1 MKNFAK
7 SAIFFSFLFIVFFF
21 IAIVLKFLAS
31 WIDLARVIPVE
42 PRAGEEAAEAAW
54 KAIPPALYFSILLTL
69 SYTVR
74 KHIPIFSAIIGIVL
88 LAFAFSIATSIGISR
103 AGILKTVFK
112 SASPI
117 KANPG
122 LIVSQGENSVIL
134 LRESS
139 DISGPRLVS
148 IPGKPL
154 IYQEVPAGP
163 NNSIIPIPAISFED
177 DIPWFIKSISIDFSL
192 SAREMKSRFQENNV
206 LYFAFYAFSLILLLS
221 SMRFMLDSSQWPLA
235 NVFLGAL
242 IFRLILALE
251 TLLNTRDI
259 NLLLGSFIGN
269 RIPSSFI
276 TPLAFCALGTL
287 VLLYTLLT
295 GIARSG
301 SEDSER

>member
-7 SAIFFSFLFIVFFF
+7 TAIFFSFLFIVFFF
-21 IAIVLKFLAS
+21 IAIVLRFLAS
-31 WIDLARVIPVE
+31 WIDLARVIPVV

-74 KHIPIFSAIIGIVL
+74 KHIPVFSAIGGIIF
-88 LAFAFSIATSIGISR
+88 LAFAFSIASSIGISR

-122 LIVSQGENSVIL
+122 LIVSQGENSIIL
-134 LRESS
+134 LREST

-177 DIPWFIKSISIDFSL
+177 DIPWFIKSIGIDFSL
-192 SAREMKSRFQENNV
+192 SAREMKSRFQVNNV
-206 LYFAFYAFSLILLLS
+206 LYYAFYAFSLILLLS

-242 IFRLILALE
+242 IFRLILGLE
-251 TLLNTRDI
+251 TLLNSRDI

-269 RIPSSFI
+269 RIPSTFI

>member
-1 MKNFAK
+1 MKNFARM
-7 SAIFFSFLFIVFFF
+7 ALFFGFLFIIFFL
-21 IAIVLKFLAS
+21 IAIVLRFLAS

-42 PRAGEEAAEAAW
+42 TRAGEEVSEAAW

-69 SYTVR
+69 SYTIR
-74 KHIPIFSAIIGIVL
+74 KRIPVFSAIFGIIF
-88 LAFAFSIATSIGISR
+88 LASVFSIASSIGISR

-163 NNSIIPIPAISFED
+163 NNSILPIPAISFED
-177 DIPWFIKSISIDFSL
+177 DIPWFIKSIGIDFSL
-192 SAREMKSRFQENNV
+192 SARELKSRFQVNII
-206 LYFAFYAFSLILLLS
+206 YYAFYAFSLILLLS

-251 TLLNTRDI
+251 TLLNTREI
-259 NLLLGSFIGN
+259 KLLLGSFIGK

-287 VLLYTLLT
+287 FLLYTFLT
-295 GIARSG
+295 GIARS
-301 SEDSER
+301 SSKDSEG

>member
-7 SAIFFSFLFIVFFF
+7 MALFFSFLFIIFFF
-21 IAIVLKFLAS
+21 IAIVLRFLAS

-74 KHIPIFSAIIGIVL
+74 KHIPVFSAIFGIIF
-88 LAFAFSIATSIGISR
+88 LAFSFSIASSIGISR

-139 DISGPRLVS
+139 NISGPRLVS

-177 DIPWFIKSISIDFSL
+177 DIPWFIKSIGIDFSL
-192 SAREMKSRFQENNV
+192 SARELKSRFRENNV
-206 LYFAFYAFSLILLLS
+206 LYFALYAFSLILLLS
-221 SMRFMLDSSQWPLA
+221 SMRFMLNSSQWPLA
-235 NVFLGAL
+235 NIFLGAL

-269 RIPSSFI
+269 RIPPSFI

-301 SEDSER
+301 SEGSEE

>member
-7 SAIFFSFLFIVFFF
+7 TALFFSFLFIVFFL
-21 IAIVLKFLAS
+21 IAIVLRFLAS

-42 PRAGEEAAEAAW
+42 ARAGEEAAEAAW

-74 KHIPIFSAIIGIVL
+74 KRVPVFSAIIGVIFL
-88 LAFAFSIATSIGISR
+88 GFAFSIASSIGISR
-103 AGILKTVFK
+103 AEILKTVFK

-192 SAREMKSRFQENNV
+192 SARELKGRFQENNI

-287 VLLYTLLT
+287 VLLYTFLT

>member
-7 SAIFFSFLFIVFFF
+7 MALFFSFLFIVFFF
-21 IAIVLKFLAS
+21 IAIVLRFLAS

-74 KHIPIFSAIIGIVL
+74 KRIPVFSAVGGIIF
-88 LAFAFSIATSIGISR
+88 LAFAFSIAASIGISR

-122 LIVSQGENSVIL
+122 LIVSQGENSIIL
-134 LRESS
+134 LRESG
-139 DISGPRLVS
+139 DITGPRLVS

-154 IYQEVPAGP
+154 IYQEIPAGP

-177 DIPWFIKSISIDFSL
+177 DIPWFIKSIAIDFSL
-192 SAREMKSRFQENNV
+192 SARELKSRFRVNNI

-221 SMRFMLDSSQWPLA
+221 SMRFMLDASQWPLA

-259 NLLLGSFIGN
+259 NLLLGSFVGN

-276 TPLAFCALGTL
+276 TPLAFCAVGAL
-287 VLLYTLLT
+287 VLLYTFLT

>member
-7 SAIFFSFLFIVFFF
+7 SAIFFSFLFIVFFL
-21 IAIVLKFLAS
+21 IAIVLRFLAS

-74 KHIPIFSAIIGIVL
+74 KRIPVFSAIFGIIF
-88 LAFAFSIATSIGISR
+88 LAFVFSIASSIGISR

-122 LIVSQGENSVIL
+122 LIVSQGENSIIL

-177 DIPWFIKSISIDFSL
+177 DIPWFIKSIGIDFSL
-192 SAREMKSRFQENNV
+192 SARELKGRFQENII
-206 LYFAFYAFSLILLLS
+206 YYAFYAFSLILLLS
-221 SMRFMLDSSQWPLA
+221 SMRSMLDLSQWPLA
-235 NVFLGAL
+235 NIFLGAL
-242 IFRLILALE
+242 IFRLLLALE
-251 TLLNTRDI
+251 TLLNTREI

-276 TPLAFCALGTL
+276 TPLVFCALGAL
-287 VLLYTLLT
+287 VLLYTFLT

>member
-7 SAIFFSFLFIVFFF
+7 SAIFFSFLFIVFFLV
-21 IAIVLKFLAS
+21 AILLRFLAS
-31 WIDLARVIPVE
+31 WIDLAKVIPVE
-42 PRAGEEAAEAAW
+42 PRAGEEVAETAW
-54 KAIPPALYFSILLTL
+54 KAIPPALYFSILLSL

-74 KHIPIFSAIIGIVL
+74 KRIPVFSAIFSVIFLGL
-88 LAFAFSIATSIGISR
+88 TFSIASSVGISR
-103 AGILKTVFK
+103 TAALKTIFK
-112 SASPI
+112 PASPI

-177 DIPWFIKSISIDFSL
+177 DIPWFIKSIGIDFSL
-192 SAREMKSRFQENNV
+192 SARELKGRFQDNII
-206 LYFAFYAFSLILLLS
+206 YFTFYAFSLVLLLS
-221 SMRFMLDSSQWPLA
+221 SMRSLLDLSQWPLA

-242 IFRLILALE
+242 IFRSILALE

-259 NLLLGSFIGN
+259 NLLLGSFIGK
-269 RIPSSFI
+269 RIPPSFI

-287 VLLYTLLT
+287 FLLYTFLT

-301 SEDSER
+301 SKDSEG